1 MSVLLQLF
9 IAFFKIGAFTFG
21 GGYAMLPLMQ
31 TEIITNHHWLT
42 EKEFMDIIAIAEMTP
57 GPVAI
62 NSATFIGFRI
72 AGLFGAALATFGVIL
87 PSIIIVL
94 IIAQLFTQFKNS
106 PWTKAIITG
115 IKPAVIGLIAIAL
128 ISLGQTALIDFK
140 SILIALAAFFLLVK
154 FKLHPILVI
163 CLSAIGGLLFFP

>member
-1 MSVLLQLF
+1 
-9 IAFFKIGAFTFG
+9 
-21 GGYAMLPLMQ
+21 MLPLMQ
-31 TEIITNHHWLT
+31 TEIITNHRWLT
-42 EKEFMDIIAIAEMTP
+42 EKVFMDIIAIAEMTP

-62 NSATFIGFRI
+62 NSATFIGFRT
-72 AGLFGAALATFGVIL
+72 AGFLGSALATLGVIL

-94 IIAQLFTQFKNS
+94 IIARLFNQFKNS
-106 PWTKAIITG
+106 PWTRAVVTG

-128 ISLGQTALIDFK
+128 ISLGQTALTDFK

-163 CLSAIGGLLFFP
+163 CISAVGGLLLSTT